1 MFETYNLKL
10 NDYNLIKKGKK
21 MEFSL
26 CIDSIYPEDGL
37 KEKLERIK
45 QVGFKFIEFW
55 DWRDKDFDL
64 IMNSG
69 LKVTNFSGNR
79 ISSLTLDSTEKVIQE
94 VNASINTAKKLK
106 CDRIMLLSD
115 ILEGDGSVKINSIS
129 SEKKLLHLYDNLRIL
144 VEIAEKEDIML
155 VIEPLNSLKDHKN
168 YFLDNFLI
176 TLELIQ
182 SIDSKHLKI
191 LYDIYH
197 MQIMEGNVSE
207 TLQKYHQFIGYIHVA
222 NVPYRCEPWT
232 GELDFKFILKEL
244 SQVYSGFVGFEFFV
258 KEKCF
263 SYEKLFQWIQSLNL

>member
-45 QVGFKFIEFW
+45 QAGFKFIEFW
-55 DWRDKDFDL
+55 DWRDKNFGL
-64 IMNSG
+64 IVNSG
-69 LKVTNFSGNR
+69 LKVSNFSGNR
-79 ISSLTLDSTEKVIQE
+79 ISSLTLDNKEKIIQE
-94 VNASINTAKKLK
+94 INTSIDIARKLK

-115 ILEGDGSVKINSIS
+115 ILEGDGSVKNNSLS
-129 SEKKLLHLYDNLRIL
+129 SEKKLICLYDNLKAA
-144 VEIAEKEDIML
+144 VEIAKKRNIML
-155 VIEPLNSLKDHKN
+155 MIEPLNTLKDHKN

-182 SIDSKHLKI
+182 LIDSEYLKM

-197 MQIMEGNVSE
+197 MQIMEGNVLD
-207 TLQKYHQFIGYIHVA
+207 TLQKYHQFMGYIHVA

-232 GELDFKFILKEL
+232 GELDFKFIIKEL
-244 SQVYSGFVGFEFFV
+244 SKVYSGFVGFEFFV
-258 KEKCF
+258 KENSF
-263 SYEKLFQWIQSLNL
+263 TYEKLFQWIQSINL